1 MKNWNLT
8 HIPDQKGKVIIITG
22 ATSGLGKEAARVL
35 ASKNAQVIL
44 AVRNISKGEQSI
56 TEIKREFPNA
66 NLDVIQLEL
75 DSLKSIH
82 AFATNVKSSYNR
94 LDVLINNA
102 GVMLSPYSTTIDGF
116 ENQMGVNHLGH
127 FALSGLLLPLLM
139 ETPGSRIVVTS
150 SMAHKSGKINLA
162 DINWTNR
169 KYRSM
174 QAYADSKLANLYF
187 AYELGRKLQNVNN
200 TPMVVAAHP
209 GHATTELQRHSL
221 FWRFM
226 NHVSGQKVEKG
237 ILPTLRAGFDE
248 TAKVG
253 DYYGPSG
260 FMEVKGEPVLVKSN
274 ALSHDQTIAK
284 KLWEI
289 SEELTKVKFAI

>member
-1 MKNWNLT
+1 MKNWNSN
-8 HIPDQKGKVIIITG
+8 HIPDQKGRVIIITG

-35 ASKNAQVIL
+35 ASKNAEVVL
-44 AVRNISKGEQSI
+44 AVRNKSKAEQSVA
-56 TEIKREFPNA
+56 EIKQEFPYA
-66 NLDVIQLEL
+66 NLEVIKLEL
-75 DSLKSIH
+75 DNLQSVH
-82 AFATNVKSSYNR
+82 DFATNVKSSYHR

-102 GVMLSPYSTTIDGF
+102 GVMLSPYSQTKDGF
-116 ENQMGVNHLGH
+116 ENQMGVNHFGH
-127 FALSGLLLPLLM
+127 FALTGLLLPLLM
-139 ETPGSRIVVTS
+139 ETSGSRIVVTS
-150 SMAHKSGKINLA
+150 SMAHKSGKINLD
-162 DINWTNR
+162 DINWKKR

-187 AYELGRKLQNVNN
+187 AYELGRKLQNAEN
-200 TPMVVAAHP
+200 TPMVIAAHP
-209 GHATTELQRHSL
+209 GHASTDLQRHSL
-221 FWRFM
+221 FWRLM

-248 TAKVG
+248 SAKVG

-260 FMEVKGEPVLVKSN
+260 FMEVKGAPVLVKST
-274 ALSHDQTIAK
+274 ALSHDQNIAK